1 MKQLTVAIALL
12 SVLAATSQSLNVEQ
26 YQLDNGLKVYLNP
39 DPTATKVFGAVWVN
53 AGSKQDPADATG
65 IAHYLEH
72 MLFKGTTVLGTQDY
86 ASEKVHLDSIKAL
99 YDQLGQTT
107 DEDRRA
113 SIQRA
118 INQQEVQAAN
128 YAIPNEFD
136 QLLKSIGGT
145 GVNASTSQDYTNY
158 YNFLPA
164 NQISKWLHLYA
175 HRFQEP
181 VFRLFQSELETV
193 YEEKNRANDDLERR
207 VFVHFNKHIYGDHP
221 YSTQTTLGTA
231 EHLKNPSLSK
241 MYEYFNTY
249 YVANNMALIL
259 TGNFE
264 PEAVKPDIE
273 KTFGKL
279 RSGEVPDFPDYDL
292 GAFEGREVEKMR
304 ITPIKAEFIG
314 YKLVPRNHPDRP
326 ALDVIGAMISNESS
340 TGFID
345 ELMLNDEVLYAG
357 GFQEYLSDDG
367 STFIFLV
374 PKLLGK
380 GLKKWE
386 ARIRQELEDIAA
398 GSFDDAYFNSIK
410 NGLYKR
416 FQLSLENLNSRSWNI
431 GTSFISDMA
440 WETVLD
446 YPQQVKALTIED
458 IKRVATQ
465 YYGDDYFVLQ
475 SRTGFPKKE
484 KMKKPPYDPI
494 SARTTE
500 KSSFAEEFQGME
512 DNPTTPRFIDFE
524 KDVQLLDDYVYY
536 ASNPINDIFTLRLNI
551 ARGTDSDPLLSTLA
565 DAVDASGTNDYS
577 PAELKRRM
585 AEMGAT
591 SYASADYNSF
601 SIVITG
607 LDSYLEDI
615 VDLVVHSIEN
625 FNPTSQTVDYL
636 TSQRKTDTKVSKQN
650 PSTGGSVV
658 YRYGTFGDYSSYKN
672 RISLKEL
679 KKLEPS
685 TLTGKLRDLFANG
698 LTSIH
703 YSGTVP
709 SAELTEIIKNT
720 PLLKRNTQDRYTYRP
735 AESFEE
741 NTILLLHDKKAIQ
754 SYTYYIVNG
763 EPLNYDDYFRKEAF
777 NAYYTN
783 SLSGLLFQEVREF
796 RSLAYSTGGTYFF
809 PVYEPEKPGR
819 LVLFTGSQADK
830 TADAVEVVLGLIND
844 MPEYEDRLET
854 IRDGLQLS
862 SATEKPDFRSLPTS
876 VENYINTGYTSDP
889 KEMAYKAYDQ
899 MTFEDI
905 VQFYQANVKGRPIKV
920 TIYGDTSSFDV
931 EKLKKLGKVIELKW
945 SDVFTE

>member
-1 MKQLTVAIALL
+1 MKQLTIAITLL
-12 SVLAATSQSLNVEQ
+12 SVLAVRSQSLNVEQ

-72 MLFKGTTVLGTQDY
+72 MLFKGTTELGTQDY

-207 VFVHFNKHIYGDHP
+207 VFENFNKHIYGNHP

-231 EHLKNPSLSK
+231 DHLKNPSLSK

-273 KTFGKL
+273 KTFGQL
-279 RSGEVPDFPDYDL
+279 RSGEVPAFPEYDL
-292 GAFEGREVEKMR
+292 GAFEGRQVEKVR

-314 YKLVPRNHPDRP
+314 YKLVPRDHPDRP
-326 ALDVIGAMISNESS
+326 ALDVIGAMISNEGG

-345 ELMLNDEVLYAG
+345 ELMLNDEVMFAG
-357 GFQEYLSDDG
+357 AFQEYLDDDG

-374 PKLLGK
+374 PKLVGK

-386 ARIRQELEDIAA
+386 AQIRAELASIAE
-398 GSFDDAYFNSIK
+398 GSFDDAYFDAIK
-410 NGLYKR
+410 NGRYKQ
-416 FQLSLENLNSRSWNI
+416 FQLSLEDLGSRSWNI
-431 GTSFISDMA
+431 GLSFISDIA
-440 WETVLD
+440 WETVLE
-446 YPQQVKALTIED
+446 YPQRIKALTIED
-458 IKRVATQ
+458 IKRAAAQ
-465 YYGDDYFVLQ
+465 YYGDDYFVMQ
-475 SRTGFPKKE
+475 SRTGFPKKD
-484 KMKKPPYDPI
+484 KIKKPPYKPI
-494 SARTTE
+494 AARTSE
-500 KSSFAEEFQGME
+500 KSAFAEQFESMQ
-512 DNPTTPRFIDFE
+512 DNPTEPRFIDFE

-536 ASNPINDIFTLRLNI
+536 SDNPVNDIFTLRLNI
-551 ARGTDSDPLLSTLA
+551 ARGTDSDPMLSTVA
-565 DAVDASGTNDYS
+565 QAMDASGTFKYGR
-577 PAELKRRM
+577 AELKRRM
-585 AEMGAT
+585 AEMGA
-591 SYASADYNSF
+591 SLSASADDNSF
-601 SIVITG
+601 NIVVTG
-607 LDSYLEDI
+607 LDGYLAEI
-615 VDLVVHSIEN
+615 VGLVVHSLED
-625 FNPTSQTVDYL
+625 FHPTKQTVEYL
-636 TSQRKTDTKVSKQN
+636 TSQRKTDTKISKQN
-650 PSTGGSVV
+650 PSTGGSIL
-658 YRYGTFGDYSSYKN
+658 YRYGSYGDHSRYKN
-672 RISLKEL
+672 RIPIKEL
-679 KKLEPS
+679 KKLPS
-685 TLTGKLRDLFANG
+685 ETLKSKLSELLQNG
-698 LTSIH
+698 FTSIH
-703 YSGTVP
+703 YTGTVAP
-709 SAELTEIIKNT
+709 SEVLRILRDR
-720 PLLKRNTQDRYTYRP
+720 PLLKRNTLDDYTYRP
-735 AESFEE
+735 ANSIGQ

-754 SYTYYIVNG
+754 SYTYYVVNG

-777 NAYYTN
+777 DAYYTN
-783 SLSGLLFQEVREF
+783 SLMFQEVREF
-796 RSLAYSTGGTYFF
+796 RSLAYSTGGAYVLPT
-809 PVYEPEKPGR
+809 YEPEKPGK

-830 TADAVEVVLGLIND
+830 TVDAVEVVLDLIND
-844 MPEYEDRLET
+844 MPVYEERLET
-854 IRDGLQLS
+854 IRNGLQLS
-862 SATEKPDFRSLPTS
+862 SVTERPDFRNLPVS
-876 VENYINTGYTSDP
+876 VETLIQSGFTSDP
-889 KEMAYKAYDQ
+889 KEAAYEAYND
-899 MTFEDI
+899 MNFDDI
-905 VQFYQANVKGRPIKV
+905 VKFYETNVKGRPIMV
-920 TIYGDTSSFDV
+920 TIYGDTSRFDIDR
-931 EKLKKLGKVIELKW
+931 LRKLGKVVEVKW
-945 SDVFTE
+945 ADVVTP